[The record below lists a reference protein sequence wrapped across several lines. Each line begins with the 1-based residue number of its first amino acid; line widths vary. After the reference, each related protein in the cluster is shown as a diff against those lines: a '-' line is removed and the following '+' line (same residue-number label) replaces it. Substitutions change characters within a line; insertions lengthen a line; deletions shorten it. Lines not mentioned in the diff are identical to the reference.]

1 MAEESLKTKTVKG
14 IFWSFCERFG
24 SLLILFIANVILARE
39 LSPDDF
45 GLVGMLMV
53 FILLSQILIDGGLGN
68 ALIQRKKLTDTDCS
82 TVFYSNIVV
91 AAICYVALYLAAE
104 SIAGFYRQPSLVE
117 MIRILGLVVVCDA
130 FGVVQNSLLMKS
142 INFKTIT
149 IIKVGAALVSTVSA
163 IVAAYC
169 GLGVWS
175 LVIQYLANSVIKSVM
190 LWATASWMPTFTF
203 SMQSFRGL
211 FGFGS
216 KLLLANLLSEGYRH
230 LQVLIIGKFFPV
242 REVGYYTQ
250 AKHLQDV
257 PVTTVFTI
265 VNQVTFPVF
274 SKLQNDKEQ
283 LVRGLRRSLKILTFL
298 NFPVMACLVV
308 IAEPVFMLLFGEK
321 WMMSVPY
328 FQWLCGGFGLLLV
341 IHNTNMNS
349 LKAIGKSDIVLYLEI
364 VKKVLGLGMIF
375 GFLALGN
382 GAMSIMWALAINS
395 FIELF
400 LNGYFTGKYI
410 GYGVIRQIKD
420 VFPNFA
426 VTVVA
431 GTVSYVLTQV
441 IDVHNLALMVLQ
453 MLCFAAIYLL
463 LMKLFKVESFEYLIT
478 ELKTRLKK

>member
-1 MAEESLKTKTVKG
+1 MAQENIKTKTVKG

-24 SLLILFIANVILARE
+24 SLAILFVANVVLARM

-68 ALIQRKKLTDTDCS
+68 ALIQRKNLTAVDCS
-82 TVFYSNIVV
+82 TVFYSNIAV
-91 AAICYVALYLAAE
+91 AVICYTVLYFAAE
-104 SIAGFYRQPSLVE
+104 GIAEFYEQPQLVE
-117 MIRILGLVVVCDA
+117 MIRVLGLVVISDA
-130 FGVVQNSLLMKS
+130 FGVVQNNLLMKE
-142 INFKTIT
+142 INFKVIT
-149 IIKVGAALVSTVSA
+149 LIKVGSALVSTISA

-190 LWATASWMPTFTF
+190 LWVTASWMPTFTF

-257 PVTTVFTI
+257 PVATVLTI

-274 SKLQNDKEQ
+274 SQLQDDREQ
-283 LVRGLRRSLKILTFL
+283 LVRGLRRSLKILTFV
-298 NFPVMACLVV
+298 NFPVMACLIV

-364 VKKVLGLGMIF
+364 VKKVLGLSMIF
-375 GFLALGN
+375 GFLVFGN
-382 GAMSIMWALAINS
+382 GVMSIMWALAINS

-410 GYGVIRQIKD
+410 GYGVIKQMKD

-431 GTVSYVLTQV
+431 GAVSYVLAQV
-441 IDVHNLALMVLQ
+441 VDVHYMAQMVLQ
-453 MLCFAAIYLL
+453 ILCFAAIYLL
-463 LMKLFKVESFEYLIT
+463 LMKIFKVESFEYLIT